1 MIDKIPVRCILLW
14 LILVIAMILHFNYHI
29 GEIFYG
35 IDIVRPEA
43 NGTIPI
49 GTHLIR
55 NIFYHLP
62 ILWILILLYFN
73 SKIIRLGLL
82 IISVIYTLSHAMHL
96 VGEMTNP
103 DLSQVPLLTITLG
116 ISLLLTYEHF
126 KYMKSPSI
134 I

>member
-1 MIDKIPVRCILLW
+1 MINKIPVRCILLW

-73 SKIIRLGLL
+73 SKIVRLGLF
-82 IISVIYTLSHAMHL
+82 IISIIYTLSHAMHL

-103 DLSQVPLLTITLG
+103 DLSQVPLLTITLCT
-116 ISLLLTYEHF
+116 SFLLNYEQYR
-126 KYMKSPSI
+126 YMQSS
-134 I
+134 

>member
-1 MIDKIPVRCILLW
+1 MIHKMPVRCILLW
-14 LILVIAMILHFNYHI
+14 LILVITMILHFNYHI

-73 SKIIRLGLL
+73 SKIIRLGLF
-82 IISVIYTLSHAMHL
+82 IISIIYTLSHAMHL

>member
-1 MIDKIPVRCILLW
+1 MPVRCILLW

-43 NGTIPI
+43 NGAIPI

-62 ILWILILLYFN
+62 FLWILILLYFN
-73 SKIIRLGLL
+73 SKIVRLGLF
-82 IISVIYTLSHAMHL
+82 IISIIYTLSHAMHL

-103 DLSQVPLLTITLG
+103 DLSQVPLLTITLCT
-116 ISLLLTYEHF
+116 SFLLNYEQYRYW
-126 KYMKSPSI
+126 KASKVED
-134 I
+134 

>member
-73 SKIIRLGLL
+73 SKIIRFGLFITSL
-82 IISVIYTLSHAMHL
+82 IYTLSHAMHL

-116 ISLLLTYEHF
+116 VSILLNREQY
-126 KYMKSPSI
+126 KYWKSV
-134 I
+134 

>member
-62 ILWILILLYFN
+62 FLWILILLYFN
-73 SKIIRLGLL
+73 SKIVRLGLF
-82 IISVIYTLSHAMHL
+82 IISIIYTLSHAMHL

>member
-1 MIDKIPVRCILLW
+1 MPVRCILLW
-14 LILVIAMILHFNYHI
+14 LILVIAMMLHFNYHI

-35 IDIVRPEA
+35 IEIVRPEA

-73 SKIIRLGLL
+73 SKIVRLGLF
-82 IISVIYTLSHAMHL
+82 IISIIYTLSHAMHL

-103 DLSQVPLLTITLG
+103 DLSQVPLLTITG
-116 ISLLLTYEHF
+116 GVSILLKREPY
-126 KYMKSPSI
+126 KYWKSI
-134 I
+134 LF

>member
-73 SKIIRLGLL
+73 SKIIRFGLFITSL
-82 IISVIYTLSHAMHL
+82 IYTLSHAMHWL
-96 VGEMTNP
+96 GEMTNP

-116 ISLLLTYEHF
+116 VSILLNREQY
-126 KYMKSPSI
+126 KYWKSV
-134 I
+134 